1 MILCL
6 TKGKETHKTAKGE
19 KWMSTLKERE
29 TRMRGRTESIKEKMT
44 KKRRDQGNSRGLS
57 KVVLSYPHFT

>member
-19 KWMSTLKERE
+19 KWISTLKERE
-29 TRMRGRTESIKEKMT
+29 TRMRRGRTESVKEKMAEE
-44 KKRRDQGNSRGLS
+44 KRPR
-57 KVVLSYPHFT
+57 KF